1 MGYTL
6 NTETGFLD
14 LGASSVD
21 IKGTYVTRLV
31 APCHVLY
38 GDGRGGGGRKTPI
51 DSALEQVRY
60 HQSMPLAVAPYV
72 LRRSVVGLQS
82 FLHVDSVISLVFCL
96 LSEILT
102 LICCQC
108 VITS

>member
-38 GDGRGGGGRKTPI
+38 GDGRGGGGRETPI

-82 FLHVDSVISLVFCL
+82 LLHVDLCDGIRPRQQPVEL
-96 LSEILT
+96 
-102 LICCQC
+102 C
-108 VITS
+108 VLPEVHR